1 MGAGILRAIGDSKRP
16 FYFLVISCFTNIALD
31 LLFVVGL
38 RMGVRGAAVATILS
52 QVVSACLVLGT
63 LMRADGSYRF
73 EIRKTR
79 ITPVILV
86 RIIRIGFPAGLQS
99 VMYSFSNLVIQSSVN
114 ALGTDTVAAWAAY
127 GKIDS
132 TYWMIINALGI
143 SITTFVGQNY
153 GAGRVDRVKRS
164 VYVCLGISCIIT
176 VGLSTILYLTGGY
189 IYLLFTT
196 DAEVIAI
203 GMKILHFLVP
213 AFVTYLCIEIYSGAL
228 RGVGDCWIP
237 MIMTALGVCVLRVVW
252 ILIAVP
258 IRPGYP
264 DSGIQ
269 LSADLTITT
278 VLFNIIIIFQ
288 CAENGMCR
296 FRGRKRGGS
305 FITCK

>member
-1 MGAGILRAIGDSKRP
+1 
-16 FYFLVISCFTNIALD
+16 
-31 LLFVVGL
+31 
-38 RMGVRGAAVATILS
+38 
-52 QVVSACLVLGT
+52 
-63 LMRADGSYRF
+63 
-73 EIRKTR
+73 
-79 ITPVILV
+79 
-86 RIIRIGFPAGLQS
+86 
-99 VMYSFSNLVIQSSVN
+99 MYSFSNLVIQSSVN

-153 GAGRVDRVKRS
+153 GAGRLDRVKRS

-228 RGVGDCWIP
+228 RGVGDCSDDYDG
-237 MIMTALGVCVLRVVW
+237 AGRVRPAGC
-252 ILIAVP
+252 LDP
-258 IRPGYP
+258 DRCSDPPGYP

-269 LSADLTITT
+269 LSADLDDH
-278 VLFNIIIIFQ
+278 
-288 CAENGMCR
+288 NG
-296 FRGRKRGGS
+296 S
-305 FITCK
+305 L